1 MTNVEF
7 CLLDQW
13 EFLIY
18 QIVSCCS
25 DIVYK

>member
-7 CLLDQW
+7 CPLDQW
-13 EFLIY
+13 KILMS

-25 DIVYK
+25 DNEI

>member
-25 DIVYK
+25 DIVI